1 MAVFSVSARL
11 FVAAVWLV
19 GDICVIAFVLR
30 IVSIFLAVNSFYIK
44 ASVRGFPG
52 GCPRQTFIPL
62 VSRKEGGHG
71 RTPFGVRFPSF
82 RSRAERRG
90 WIPVV
95 NRFVYSC
102 LRKVCRQASL
112 AGSGCVP
119 TVRNGDS
126 GFEKCVR
133 FVREGFSRSGRTA
146 RGGRRWRSLFR
157 CRLSPRSPCRCLAVA
172 SVSCSVLPLRR

>member
-19 GDICVIAFVLR
+19 GGICVIAFVLR

-52 GCPRQTFIPL
+52 GCPRQAFIPL

-71 RTPFGVRFPSF
+71 RTPFGARFPSF
-82 RSRAERRG
+82 PLSGRKEGMDSCCQPLCLQLFAESVPTG
-90 WIPVV
+90 
-95 NRFVYSC
+95 FAC
-102 LRKVCRQASL
+102 
-112 AGSGCVP
+112 GSGCVP
-119 TVRNGDS
+119 TVRSGDS

-172 SVSCSVLPLRR
+172 FVSCSVLPLRR